1 MCCND
6 NFPEMKVT
14 DFSRP
19 PMPGGSF
26 IDVDIDNEFTIN
38 DGIRFYTFVIVTD
51 IGSIGAAADAVA
63 KAVADADIIS
73 E

>member
-26 IDVDIDNEFTIN
+26 INIDNEFTIN
-38 DGIRFYTFVIVTD
+38 GGIRFYTFVIVTD
-51 IGSIGAAADAVA
+51 IGSIGAAADPVA

>member
-6 NFPEMKVT
+6 NFPEMKVS

-19 PMPGGSF
+19 PMPGCCNK
-26 IDVDIDNEFTIN
+26 IDTEFTN
-38 DGIRFYTFVIVTD
+38 NGGIRFYTFVIVTD